1 MLTIVNTFSNQ
12 QTLNITSVCEALL
25 CLCEPVYILR
35 KVTGAYGQEAGHG
48 QEYDSTGVHPVAPSV
63 N

>member
-25 CLCEPVYILR
+25 CLCEPVCIIR
-35 KVTGAYGQEAGHG
+35 KVTEPMDRKQ
-48 QEYDSTGVHPVAPSV
+48 GVAKSV
-63 N
+63 TAQGLTPWLPQ